1 MASSNAK
8 TIDDYLNELEPDRR
22 EIISNVLKVIQD
34 NIPDGFEETMN
45 WGMICFEVPLS
56 TYPKTYNKKP
66 LMNVALAAQKNY
78 NSLYLMSAYTD
89 DTLLDELKQGFD
101 DAGLKMNMGK
111 SCIRFKKLEDIPL
124 DTIGSIISKVSLD
137 QFIAYY
143 EKYK

>member
-8 TIDDYLNELEPDRR
+8 TVKEYLNELEPDRR
-22 EIISNVLKVIQD
+22 NIISSVLKVIRD
-34 NIPDGFEETMN
+34 NIPKDYEETMN

-66 LMNVALAAQKNY
+66 LMNIALAAQKNY

-89 DTLLDELKQGFD
+89 EKLLDELKQGFD
-101 DAGLKMNMGK
+101 DANLKMNMGK
-111 SCIRFKKLEDIPL
+111 SCIRFKKVDDIPL
-124 DTIGSIISKVSLD
+124 DTIGSIISKVSLEE
-137 QFIAYY
+137 FITFY

>member
-8 TIDDYLNELEPDRR
+8 TVQAYLDELEPKKR
-22 EIISNVLKVIQD
+22 EIISSVRQVIID
-34 NIPDGFEETMN
+34 NIPKGFEETMN
-45 WGMICFEVPLS
+45 WGMICFEVPLE

-66 LMNVALAAQKNY
+66 LMNIALAAQKNY

-89 DTLLDELKQGFD
+89 EKLLDELKQGFD
-101 DAGLKMNMGK
+101 SAGLKMNMGK

-124 DTIGSIISKVSLD
+124 DIIGNIIAKVSLD
-137 QFIAYY
+137 EFIAYY